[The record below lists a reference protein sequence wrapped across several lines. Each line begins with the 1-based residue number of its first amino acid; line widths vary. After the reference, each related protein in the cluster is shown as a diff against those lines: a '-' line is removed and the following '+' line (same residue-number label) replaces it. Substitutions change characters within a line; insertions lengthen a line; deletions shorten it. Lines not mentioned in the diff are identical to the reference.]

1 MYEEKGHKIQFK
13 LNLFYFLGF
22 LIVFAADVGLEL
34 EPFDFSAPG
43 VTSISADTHKFGYA
57 PKVFVS
63 APGVT
68 SISADTQKFG
78 YAPKVF
84 FSAPG
89 VKSTVKPL
97 IKNTLEEFIKCRLD
111 NFSMS
116 FTLYYVNFSIC
127 ENK

>member
-1 MYEEKGHKIQFK
+1 MRTSNSLMSWDSKGAYWKSKLIFVWGKRHKIKFK

-63 APGVT
+63 TPGVT
-68 SISADTQKFG
+68 
-78 YAPKVF
+78 
-84 FSAPG
+84 
-89 VKSTVKPL
+89 
-97 IKNTLEEFIKCRLD
+97 
-111 NFSMS
+111 
-116 FTLYYVNFSIC
+116 
-127 ENK
+127 

>member
-1 MYEEKGHKIQFK
+1 MYEEKGHKIKFK

-63 APGVT
+63 TPGVT
-68 SISADTQKFG
+68 SISADTHKFG

-84 FSAPG
+84 VSAPG
-89 VKSTVKPL
+89 VT
-97 IKNTLEEFIKCRLD
+97 
-111 NFSMS
+111 
-116 FTLYYVNFSIC
+116 
-127 ENK
+127 